1 MLEAEP
7 LTRGASTAEQEVGVG
22 AGPKRRMRMDVQID
36 GQGDSCTSMNRV
48 TVATVPHLRV
58 YISLFNL

>member
-22 AGPKRRMRMDVQID
+22 AGPKRRMRMDVQ
-36 GQGDSCTSMNRV
+36 GNSSNGAV
-48 TVATVPHLRV
+48 HLRV